1 MALHRRGIPM
11 MRGSGFEVPVDEGT
25 KEKFAEMRILES
37 STWQTGL
44 LAMQPLLHMRHE
56 DLWQL
61 RMPEK

>member
-1 MALHRRGIPM
+1 M